1 MITSVFYVVYYVKLQ
16 YMIQSVFRW
25 LNKCSLFHKRL
36 HTMSHRNWFSWQH
49 RVLETGSDVVMPID
63 MAAMATEWQNNNI
76 HPVPCGCFDTDSCPA
91 LSYLNVLMKRSY
103 NEVEIFLLLFRSCL
117 LVIRDIISV
126 GGSSCDW
133 ELMSFFSNLSFLVF
147 SFMLAQVCHYHK
159 VKNGPER
166 GICTVFF
173 NHALN

>member
-1 MITSVFYVVYYVKLQ
+1 MCFMQFYYVKVQ

-49 RVLETGSDVVMPID
+49 KVLETGSDVVMPVD
-63 MAAMATEWQNNNI
+63 VAAMATEWQNNNI

-103 NEVEIFLLLFRSCL
+103 NKVEIFFLNLGHACWSSEISSALVVH
-117 LVIRDIISV
+117 LVI
-126 GGSSCDW
+126 GSWWASSPTWVCLYSLSC
-133 ELMSFFSNLSFLVF
+133 
-147 SFMLAQVCHYHK
+147 
-159 VKNGPER
+159 
-166 GICTVFF
+166 
-173 NHALN
+173 